1 MKKWIALITAVFFPQ
16 VLWAADVPATL
27 QWSQRV
33 ELSTPVSGVVKAV
46 NVEVGDLVKKGQVL
60 LSLDNTSYQASVAEI
75 QSRITRLDAE
85 AEEAKR
91 DLDRAQELYE
101 RTIVST
107 TDLDQARLR
116 RVKSLSML
124 AEARARL
131 RQDQKA
137 LEETSLRAPGRA
149 GPERGQRTAATDAA
163 DGGQIGRNDCAHA
176 PPLPAN
182 RQSENRPDGNRERR
196 RNKLHRQNQ
205 NTGAGTYPNQGGGG
219 LPCRCG
225 LHNQTALTRRIT
237 GTGKAALIAYFSTPE
252 ISIRY
257 RCNPAP

>member
-1 MKKWIALITAVFFPQ
+1 MKKWIALIIAAFFPQ
-16 VLWAADVPATL
+16 ALWAADVPATL

-60 LSLDNTSYQASVAEI
+60 LSLDSTTYQASVAET
-75 QSRITRLDAE
+75 QSEITRLDAE

-91 DLDRAQELYE
+91 DLDRVQELYE

-107 TDLDQARLR
+107 TDLDQAKLR

-137 LEETSLRAPGRA
+137 LEETSLRAPFDAVVILRQAEPGLSVASGLQLQMLLTLARSGEMIARMHLPSPQIDNVKTGQTVTVSVAGTSYTGKIKTLGLEPIQTKNGSVYPVDVLFPNKQPLRA
-149 GPERGQRTAATDAA
+149 GSPALVK
-163 DGGQIGRNDCAHA
+163 
-176 PPLPAN
+176 LP
-182 RQSENRPDGNRERR
+182 
-196 RNKLHRQNQ
+196 
-205 NTGAGTYPNQGGGG
+205 
-219 LPCRCG
+219 
-225 LHNQTALTRRIT
+225 
-237 GTGKAALIAYFSTPE
+237 
-252 ISIRY
+252 
-257 RCNPAP
+257 

>member
-75 QSRITRLDAE
+75 QSRITRLDAG

-101 RTIVST
+101 RTIIST

-137 LEETSLRAPGRA
+137 LEETSLRAPFDAVVILRQAEPGLSVASGLQPQMLLTVARSGEMIARMRLPSPQIDNLKTGQTVTVSVAGTSYTGKIKTLGLEPIQTKEGAVYPVDVVFTIKQPLRA
-149 GPERGQRTAATDAA
+149 G
-163 DGGQIGRNDCAHA
+163 
-176 PPLPAN
+176 LPALV
-182 RQSENRPDGNRERR
+182 
-196 RNKLHRQNQ
+196 KL
-205 NTGAGTYPNQGGGG
+205 P
-219 LPCRCG
+219 
-225 LHNQTALTRRIT
+225 
-237 GTGKAALIAYFSTPE
+237 
-252 ISIRY
+252 
-257 RCNPAP
+257 